1 MGWNPS
7 LKSLFGD
14 RIAQT
19 LEITSATTLTTL
31 FVRSDMEAFANI
43 HLDKT
48 IQNAQGAMVQVSIN
62 TTNPLK
68 IAFTRK
74 LYFLEDF
81 HIPSLLCLEQD
92 L

>member
-7 LKSLFGD
+7 LKSQFGD
-14 RIAQT
+14 HIAQT
-19 LEITSATTLTTL
+19 LGTTIATTLTTL
-31 FVRSDMEAFANI
+31 FVKSDMEAFANI

-48 IQNAQGAMVQVSIN
+48 IQNAQGAMFQVRIN

-74 LYFLEDF
+74 PYFLEDF
-81 HIPSLLCLEQD
+81 HIHSLLCLEQV